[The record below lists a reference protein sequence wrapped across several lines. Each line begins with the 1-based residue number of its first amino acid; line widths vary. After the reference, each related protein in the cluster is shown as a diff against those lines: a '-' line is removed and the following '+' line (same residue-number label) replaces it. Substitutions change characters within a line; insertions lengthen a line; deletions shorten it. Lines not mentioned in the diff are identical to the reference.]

1 MKRFYTHVSV
11 VEDEGG
17 YTIQLDTRPVRTPA
31 RAALSVPSVAMA
43 AAIAAEWRGQ
53 GDQLDPA
60 SMPITGMANA
70 AIDHVAGNRAE
81 FAAGVS
87 RYAQSDL
94 LCYRADGPDTLV
106 ARQAAAWDPLLDWAR
121 RRYDVDFAVTQGII
135 PVQQP
140 DETLARLAAV
150 VQAFDPFRLTGLSTL
165 VTLSGSLICGLAVVD
180 GGHDIEAVWHAAE
193 IDEAWQA
200 EQWGE
205 DAEASARAALRAA
218 DFSMAGAFCG
228 MS

>member
-70 AIDHVAGNRAE
+70 AIDHVAGNKAE

-140 DETLARLAAV
+140 GETLARLAAV

-165 VTLSGSLICGLAVVD
+165 VTLSGSLICGLAVVE